1 MPQIAQRNARPA
13 TELARLLHTQ
23 TGAGGIRYAALG
35 QNVQTAEE
43 LAAIVDA
50 VPASIAAAL
59 TQKLYV
65 FAPLVIVDGEDGDSE
80 PWIALD
86 FDESSSDAAVCH
98 RNVTLSGIEY
108 VFISTALMQD
118 RFALSFELYINLA
131 RHFVEA
137 AGVPASFMDLVWR
150 QAVTGVRGETSHDAW
165 DDRARAL
172 GQPPAESAG
181 ESRRPAKA
189 RRLRSYDAAPAS
201 GSALPQIDEQARSHY
216 LNAAFSDAIAIY
228 LLSLT
233 VDFDYT
239 ELRERE
245 YPLLAPPALAER
257 LRAVAALFPP
267 NVGHEFAIRY
277 RRRED

>member
-13 TELARLLHTQ
+13 TELARLLHAQ
-23 TGAGGIRYAALG
+23 TGAGGLRYAALG
-35 QNVQTAEE
+35 QNAHTAED

-50 VPASIAAAL
+50 VPSAIAGAL
-59 TQKLYV
+59 SQKLYV
-65 FAPLVIVDGEDGDSE
+65 FVPLVVVEGEEGDPE

-98 RNVTLSGIEY
+98 RNVTLSGVEY

-137 AGVPASFMDLVWR
+137 AGVPASFMDMVWQ
-150 QAVTGVRGETSHDAW
+150 QATAGVRGETSHDAW

-172 GQPPAESAG
+172 GYPLADSAG
-181 ESRRPAKA
+181 ESRRPART
-189 RRLRSYDAAPAS
+189 RRLRNPGPANANTTAAQP
-201 GSALPQIDEQARSHY
+201 LDELARTHY
-216 LNAAFSDAIAIY
+216 LHAAFSDAIAIY

-233 VDFDYT
+233 VDFDYS

-257 LRAVAALFPP
+257 LRAVATLFPP
-267 NVGHEFAIRY
+267 NAGQEFAIRY

>member
-1 MPQIAQRNARPA
+1 MSQIAQRNARPA

-23 TGAGGIRYAALG
+23 TGAGGLRYAALG
-35 QNVQTAEE
+35 QNLQTAEE
-43 LAAIVDA
+43 LAVIVDA
-50 VPASIAAAL
+50 VPSAIAGAL
-59 TQKLYV
+59 SQKLYV
-65 FAPLVIVDGEDGDSE
+65 FAPLVLVEGEAGDPE
-80 PWIALD
+80 PWIALE
-86 FDESSSDAAVCH
+86 FDESSSETAVCH
-98 RNVTLSGIEY
+98 RNVTLAGVEY

-137 AGVPASFMDLVWR
+137 AGVPAGFMDLVWQ
-150 QAVTGVRGETSHDAW
+150 QATAGVRGETSHDAW
-165 DDRARAL
+165 EDRARAL
-172 GQPPAESAG
+172 GYLPTDGTG
-181 ESRRPAKA
+181 ESHRPAKT
-189 RRLRSYDAAPAS
+189 RRLRAAAS
-201 GSALPQIDEQARSHY
+201 GGDSASIARPIDEQARMHY
-216 LNAAFSDAIAIY
+216 LHAAFSDAIAIY

-267 NVGHEFAIRY
+267 NAGQEFAIRY
-277 RRRED
+277 RRREE